1 MKPIGYQVPRL
12 VKGGGASSRI
22 LVDADE
28 GRMGPDVPSRPN
40 GTIIV
45 LKEDSVEA
53 IRMAHNHT
61 TIRHGGITEAHD
73 HTSAHRKR
81 IPWGIKEIELGE

>member
-1 MKPIGYQVPRL
+1 VKPIGYQVPRL
-12 VKGGGASSRI
+12 VKSGGASDRI

-28 GRMGPDVPSRPN
+28 VRMRLDIPSGPN

-61 TIRHGGITEAHD
+61 TIRHGRITEAHD

-81 IPWGIKEIELGE
+81 IPWGTEGIELGE